1 VHTGQ
6 TLEIGNADP
15 MMHNVHPLTR
25 LNEEFNVAQP
35 PQGERLRKQFATP
48 EVMIPMVCNMHP
60 WMKAFV
66 NVVNHPFYAVTG
78 SEGTFKLA
86 GVPPGR
92 YEIEAVHE
100 RLGAKTLLVTV
111 GAREEQSVQFSFRS
125 N

>member
-1 VHTGQ
+1 
-6 TLEIGNADP
+6 
-15 MMHNVHPLTR
+15 
-25 LNEEFNVAQP
+25 
-35 PQGERLRKQFATP
+35 
-48 EVMIPMVCNMHP
+48 
-60 WMKAFV
+60 MKAFV

>member
-1 VHTGQ
+1 
-6 TLEIGNADP
+6 
-15 MMHNVHPLTR
+15 
-25 LNEEFNVAQP
+25 
-35 PQGERLRKQFATP
+35 
-48 EVMIPMVCNMHP
+48 MHP

-66 NVVNHPFYAVTG
+66 SVVDHPFFAVTG
-78 SEGTFKLA
+78 SDGSFKLS

-111 GAREEQSVQFSFRS
+111 GAREEQSVQFSFRA